1 MNSDSAVFQYPISK
15 REGGSV
21 ILEKCVPLKISK
33 VVLCVD
39 DDPRALMARSLI
51 LSVAG
56 YDVKAAAS
64 SDAAMAIFRRCH
76 VDLVVADHF
85 LPGIAGAALAT
96 AMKALRP
103 QVRFV
108 LLMVAP
114 EWPSGS
120 EQVDLV
126 LIKGMDPRDF
136 LVSIDRLLNGEVRKS
151 AASC

>member
-1 MNSDSAVFQYPISK
+1 MLV
-15 REGGSV
+15 
-21 ILEKCVPLKISK
+21 EKCVPLTIPKI
-33 VVLCVD
+33 VLCVD

-64 SDAAMAIFRRCH
+64 SDAALAIFRRCH

-85 LPGIAGAALAT
+85 LPGITGAELAT

-103 QVRFV
+103 QVPFV

-114 EWPSGS
+114 EWPSS
-120 EQVDLV
+120 AKNVDLV
-126 LIKGMDPRDF
+126 LIKGMEPKDF
-136 LVSIDRLLNGEVRKS
+136 LSDIDRLLNREVRK
-151 AASC
+151 AASTGTNGMAR